1 MKSTW
6 FPYIQTYNMHID
18 RQMGG
23 QTKKKKHTQTPIQE
37 NQ

>member
-23 QTKKKKHTQTPIQE
+23 QTKKKHTQTLIQ
-37 NQ
+37 